1 LLVRRADPQAATAV
15 ALLVGSAAWFPV
27 ALLTWD
33 VRVEAWP
40 FVIASSAVELTYFA
54 LLAYAFRHAS
64 FSVVYPVGRG
74 LAPVLV
80 LIVGALVLGQR
91 ASVGQVA
98 GILLVGFGILLV
110 RGLAGGAAPGRDLAL
125 GLSIAATIAT
135 YTLIDQQGLRHAGPL
150 AYLWLIMT
158 LPGTTYALIQ
168 SRRVGSGGLRAQL
181 VAPVALAGL
190 GMFGSYAFVLAA
202 LTISTAAPVAAVR
215 ESSVV
220 IATLAAALLGIEPV
234 GPRRLVGSAIVVAG
248 VVLISV
254 AA

>member
-1 LLVRRADPQAATAV
+1 
-15 ALLVGSAAWFPV
+15 LVGSVAFLPV
-27 ALLTWD
+27 AILTWD
-33 VRVEAWP
+33 VGAGAWP

-64 FSVVYPVGRG
+64 FTVVYPVGRG

-80 LIVGALVLGQR
+80 LVAATIVLGQH
-91 ASVGQVA
+91 ASFGQVL
-98 GILLVGFGILLV
+98 GVLLVVAGILLV
-110 RGLAGGAAPGRDLAL
+110 RGLAGGAAPARDLAL
-125 GLSIAATIAT
+125 GVSIAATIAT
-135 YTLIDQQGLRHAGPL
+135 YTLIDQQGLQHAGPL

-168 SRRVGSGGLRAQL
+168 SRRVGVGGLRAEL
-181 VAPVALAGL
+181 VAPVAAAGL

-234 GPRRLVGSAIVVAG
+234 GRRRLAGSALVVAG
-248 VVLISV
+248 VVLLSIGT
-254 AA
+254 

>member
-1 LLVRRADPQAATAV
+1 
-15 ALLVGSAAWFPV
+15 LLVGSVAFLPV
-27 ALLTWD
+27 AVLTWD
-33 VRVEAWP
+33 VDGGAWP

-64 FSVVYPVGRG
+64 FTVVYPVGRG

-80 LIVGALVLGQR
+80 LVAATILLGQHASFGQVLG
-91 ASVGQVA
+91 V
-98 GILLVGFGILLV
+98 LLVGTGILLV
-110 RGLAGGAAPGRDLAL
+110 RGLAGGAAPARDLAL
-125 GLSIAATIAT
+125 GVSIAATIAT
-135 YTLIDQQGLRHAGPL
+135 YTLIDQQGLQQAGPL

-158 LPGTTYALIQ
+158 LPGATYALIQ
-168 SRRVGSGGLRAQL
+168 SHRVGIGGLRAEL
-181 VAPVALAGL
+181 VAPVAIAGL

-234 GPRRLVGSAIVVAG
+234 GRRRLAGSALVVAG
-248 VVLISV
+248 VVLLSLGT
-254 AA
+254 

>member
-1 LLVRRADPQAATAV
+1 
-15 ALLVGSAAWFPV
+15 LLVGSVAFLPV
-27 ALLTWD
+27 AILTWD
-33 VRVEAWP
+33 VGAGAWP

-80 LIVGALVLGQR
+80 LVAAAVILGQQASLGQVLG
-91 ASVGQVA
+91 V
-98 GILLVGFGILLV
+98 LLVGLGILLV
-110 RGLAGGAAPGRDLAL
+110 RGMAAGAAPALDLAL
-125 GLSIAATIAT
+125 GVSIAGTIAT

-158 LPGTTYALIQ
+158 LPGVTYALIQ
-168 SRRVGSGGLRAQL
+168 SRRVGLSGLRAQL
-181 VAPVALAGL
+181 VPPVALAGL

-220 IATLAAALLGIEPV
+220 IATLAAALLGIERV
-234 GPRRLVGSAIVVAG
+234 GRVRLAGSAIVVAG
-248 VVLISV
+248 VVLLSIGT
-254 AA
+254 